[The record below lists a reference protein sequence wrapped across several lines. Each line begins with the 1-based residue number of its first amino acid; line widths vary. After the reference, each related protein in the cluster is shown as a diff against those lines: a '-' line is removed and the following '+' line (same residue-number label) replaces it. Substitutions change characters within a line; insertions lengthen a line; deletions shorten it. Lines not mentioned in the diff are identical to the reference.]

1 MNLGCKL
8 NTKKIVKLLRHLK
21 ELAFEK
27 NLKNDFEIVKRE
39 RRMLNLD
46 EVNTVGILYHFS
58 DEETNKIINEF
69 VSVLKSNHRKVTV
82 IGHFNERTLPQ
93 YYIQT
98 LDWNILTPKKVNW
111 FNKPA
116 ASFVKS
122 FCDQE
127 FDLLID
133 LTMEDF
139 QPIIYTGAL
148 SRAHFKTGRYTER
161 NAKYYDLMINT
172 EQVQSLPE
180 FIQHFKHYISKV
192 NR

>member
-1 MNLGCKL
+1 MSGASQIP
-8 NTKKIVKLLRHLK
+8 KIVKLLNHFK

-27 NLKNDFEIVKRE
+27 HLKKDFAVIKRE
-39 RRMLNLD
+39 RKKFNVD
-46 EVNTVGILYHFS
+46 EVISVGILYHLS
-58 DEETNKIINEF
+58 DEETDNMINEY
-69 VSVLKSNHRKVTV
+69 VSELRDNNRKVTV
-82 IGHFNERTLPQ
+82 IGHYSEKTLPQ
-93 YYIQT
+93 YYT
-98 LDWNILTPKKVNW
+98 KKSDWNILIPKKVNW
-111 FNKPA
+111 FNKPV

-139 QPIIYTGAL
+139 QPIIYAGAL
-148 SRAHFKTGRYTER
+148 SKAHFKTGRYTER

-172 EQVQSLPE
+172 EQVQTLPE
-180 FIQHFKHYISKV
+180 FIQHVKHYISKV

>member
-1 MNLGCKL
+1 MKL
-8 NTKKIVKLLRHLK
+8 IKQLK

-27 NLKNDFEIVKRE
+27 NLKNDFALVQRV
-39 RRMLNLD
+39 RRIFNAD
-46 EVNTVGILYHFS
+46 EVITVGILYHFS
-58 DEETNKIINEF
+58 DEETDKMINEF
-69 VSVLKSNHRKVTV
+69 VSELRKNKRKVTV
-82 IGHFNERTLPQ
+82 IGHFSERTLPQ
-93 YYIQT
+93 YYTQT
-98 LDWNILTPKKVNW
+98 LNWDILIPKKVNW
-111 FNKPA
+111 FHKPV

-172 EQVQSLPE
+172 EQVQTLLE
-180 FIQHFKHYISKV
+180 FIQHVKHYISKV